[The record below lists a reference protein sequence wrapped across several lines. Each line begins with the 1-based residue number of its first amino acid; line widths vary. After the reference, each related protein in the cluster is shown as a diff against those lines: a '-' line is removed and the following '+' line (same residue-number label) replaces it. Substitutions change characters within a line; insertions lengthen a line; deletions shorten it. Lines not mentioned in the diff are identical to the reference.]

1 MTTALVLTLIGLAL
15 ADSIN
20 ASTLITVATILLV
33 ARRPVGTGWT
43 YALGALLSF
52 MALAFAL
59 YFGASVASETIAE
72 FSLWARRI
80 IFTILAIVFAVLGT
94 RRLKT
99 RKRRGIPKLP
109 AWVNPY
115 TGVFLGAL
123 ATVGDIANAFP
134 LLLALDRIVDTGL
147 ATSIAIPTIVVYSL
161 VYILPTFALLMF
173 GLIYREK
180 VVAKLE
186 RFLNRI
192 AAGEAKASWEMASV
206 WFGLALACVTTVILT
221 Q

>member
-1 MTTALVLTLIGLAL
+1 MTAALALTLIGLAL
-15 ADSIN
+15 VDSVN

-33 ARRPVGTGWT
+33 ARRPAGTGWT
-43 YALGALLSF
+43 YAVGALLSF
-52 MALAFAL
+52 MTLAFAL
-59 YFGASVASETIAE
+59 YFGASVASEAIAE

-80 IFTILAIVFAVLGT
+80 IFTILAIIFAILGA
-94 RRLKT
+94 RRFKT
-99 RKRRGIPKLP
+99 RKRRGILKLP

-161 VYILPTFALLMF
+161 IYILPTFILLIL

-186 RFLNRI
+186 RVLSRI
-192 AAGEAKASWEMASV
+192 AAGEAKASWKMASV
-206 WFGLALACVTTVILT
+206 WFVLALAIVAAAILV